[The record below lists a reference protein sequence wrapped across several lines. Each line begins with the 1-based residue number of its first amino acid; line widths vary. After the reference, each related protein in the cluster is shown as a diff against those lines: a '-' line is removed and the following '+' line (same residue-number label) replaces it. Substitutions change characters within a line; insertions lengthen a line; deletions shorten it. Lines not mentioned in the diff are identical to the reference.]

1 MIKKVNLGIRNN
13 SRRFFMKKINNGL
26 MTFIGFFI
34 LLALF
39 LPLAVF
45 IGMGYIIKKIY
56 DKKSKYWFE
65 E

>member
-1 MIKKVNLGIRNN
+1 
-13 SRRFFMKKINNGL
+13 MKKINNGL

-34 LLALF
+34 LLILF